1 MELSGKHGQKNRIT
15 YSPNYQQLPFA
26 IIIILNINMRTSV
39 ICVMLSE
46 YSSCLVFILFFFVIK
61 SFSLKITY
69 HSFHRAFS
77 HSKSKKTENIRCS
90 HCHGSISIFLNK
102 KQGNEYVLVPV
113 RKANGFANFVKEKYK
128 DFKKPGVTHAEVMR
142 QISTLFATL
151 SLEEKKK
158 Y

>member
-1 MELSGKHGQKNRIT
+1 MARTLCHSIVATRPAGWMVRYLPDYKEFWELDPRIQWLDAIAT
-15 YSPNYQQLPFA
+15 HPSYCGFIVINPF
-26 IIIILNINMRTSV
+26 IQNN
-39 ICVMLSE
+39 
-46 YSSCLVFILFFFVIK
+46 LFF
-61 SFSLKITY
+61 
-69 HSFHRAFS
+69 SFHRAFS
-77 HSKSKKTENIRCS
+77 HSKSKKAENIRCS

-142 QISTLFATL
+142 LISTQFATL
-151 SLEEKKK
+151 SHEEKKK